1 MSKPNSGHFKG
12 TTGTH
17 ITSSLFIDTSNRDI
31 INTSGDDL
39 REHPTKYKQPGSK
52 ELKHLHSKVKDRTIT
67 KSEYKVLTWSKRLT
81 TRRNKAITDFWKE
94 ERRRI
99 KKGLPTTRNWSAQQ
113 RADILNKKRPK
124 FKGKTI
130 QSHHTYSVAKYPH
143 LANKSKYIQPVTP
156 YEHLHGYHG
165 GNYKNS
171 LPGKPIK
178 KIKEF

>member
-17 ITSSLFIDTSNRDI
+17 IASSRSLNTSNRAI

-52 ELKHLHSKVKDRTIT
+52 KLKRLRSKANDRTIT
-67 KSEYKVLTWSKRLT
+67 KSEYKVLTWSKRLAK
-81 TRRNKAITDFWKE
+81 RRSKAITDFWKE

-99 KKGLPTTRNWSAQQ
+99 KNGLPTTRNWSAQQ
-113 RADILNKKRPK
+113 RADILNKKRPT

-130 QSHHTYSVAKYPH
+130 QIHHTYSVAKYPH

-178 KIKEF
+178 NIKEF